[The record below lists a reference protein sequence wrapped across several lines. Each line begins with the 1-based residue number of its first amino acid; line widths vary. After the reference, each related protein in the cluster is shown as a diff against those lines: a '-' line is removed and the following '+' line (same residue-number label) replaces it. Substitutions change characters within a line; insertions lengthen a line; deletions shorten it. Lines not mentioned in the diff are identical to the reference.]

1 MNQPLDNIFPYG
13 IPLIIIRH
21 PPQWLQVC
29 VNPLY
34 TKPRFRGV
42 FNIRGTGSYQNYWW
56 FKTQTE
62 AYQQIIENSVTLQ
75 GIGNDFEQCQILSTL
90 GWPQCTYIYIYPSLS
105 MINCPEESANCFAAT
120 VEWSQSWFAL
130 AISKCVE
137 LRFKLVMRTA
147 HQSKSPTMKSQVFVP
162 GWFEGWV
169 DRILENGKSHGASI
183 MCTNETLCKLHHL
196 HRFPWST
203 AQKKAQIVLQQQ
215 LSGPNRDLHWPF
227 RNVLSFASNWWCEQL
242 IKVNPLPWN
251 PRSLYPKPIE
261 WKCSFLRKAKRI

>member
-90 GWPQCTYIYIYPSLS
+90 GWPQCTYIYKIILYIYIFVYTSYFLITTHQHQVSKVRPWPVRLATLGCCPGNPGNLLS
-105 MINCPEESANCFAAT
+105 GS
-120 VEWSQSWFAL
+120 S
-130 AISKCVE
+130 
-137 LRFKLVMRTA
+137 LVM
-147 HQSKSPTMKSQVFVP
+147 
-162 GWFEGWV
+162 
-169 DRILENGKSHGASI
+169 
-183 MCTNETLCKLHHL
+183 TN
-196 HRFPWST
+196 S
-203 AQKKAQIVLQQQ
+203 
-215 LSGPNRDLHWPF
+215 
-227 RNVLSFASNWWCEQL
+227 
-242 IKVNPLPWN
+242 LP
-251 PRSLYPKPIE
+251 
-261 WKCSFLRKAKRI
+261 

>member
-42 FNIRGTGSYQNYWW
+42 FNIRGTGSYQNYW
-56 FKTQTE
+56 TE

-90 GWPQCTYIYIYPSLS
+90 GWPQCTYIYI
-105 MINCPEESANCFAAT
+105 
-120 VEWSQSWFAL
+120 
-130 AISKCVE
+130 
-137 LRFKLVMRTA
+137 
-147 HQSKSPTMKSQVFVP
+147 
-162 GWFEGWV
+162 
-169 DRILENGKSHGASI
+169 
-183 MCTNETLCKLHHL
+183 